1 VDRSSSGGKH
11 STRTLDGME
20 EVPSTKVPIDE
31 QSAGERSMNEV
42 PAGWGEMRGKF
53 REREAWPLPPGQK
66 FVHVDH
72 DTEHGVRIEFVAD
85 EESSGSSDPD
95 INKAQLPAGWK
106 GVEPD
111 AEAAKADFHRQEV
124 ETWEKIN
131 ARDRFPQH
139 GYGMA
144 HGKKWEGEDRGA
156 TGTNPSPMLS
166 KPLPN
171 PAALQPHMAGVRHW
185 QAGDPR
191 LAPGGLVYEAALEI
205 EGGVPLQP
213 RDPPVVYRFPH
224 LARGTA
230 FVLDPSGSG
239 CLMPLPSDLEIAQ
252 RMAAAASATVRRPT
266 NLTMSVIEGS
276 GTGKWAVREGW
287 AGPEWGL
294 EGLGR
299 AWKVRETLGG
309 KYRSFH
315 APDES
320 VFFDI
325 GEARYYGNNLTRLQ
339 RMDYR
344 FRRTTR
350 LGGPDAS
357 FATVDMAAQRAVYS
371 RPDSIYGDGHLQDP
385 GWNQYLDEE
394 PGECPPVELYP
405 LPPGWGPNED
415 ASSHLA
421 KFVQQRVGALGV
433 WKEMMI
439 DGEDGVLGGIDA
451 NVTDADAMDGE
462 GARRMLDALRDL
474 EHVDSDQAVS
484 GRGESE
490 RVARLSELVLN
501 GSALSEML
509 GTVSR
514 GRDLVLELARY
525 GMPDLSGGQGR
536 EEKIDILT
544 EGQEHSVQRVRRC
557 RAALWRFLL
566 AMPLATA
573 VAPLDGS
580 TPPGLSA
587 QMSHKLREDA
597 SVLKPRDQGA
607 GNATR
612 LRKLK
617 KKQARMRREA
627 QARAWWR
634 QSQSLSLLASPS
646 EQMRVW
652 QVTHERL
659 VLALCYLVDH
669 DPWQIFGT
677 VPSAFRRLV
686 SCCVSR
692 SLRIFALL

>member
-1 VDRSSSGGKH
+1 MV
-11 STRTLDGME
+11 
-20 EVPSTKVPIDE
+20 
-31 QSAGERSMNEV
+31 
-42 PAGWGEMRGKF
+42 
-53 REREAWPLPPGQK
+53 
-66 FVHVDH
+66 
-72 DTEHGVRIEFVAD
+72 
-85 EESSGSSDPD
+85 
-95 INKAQLPAGWK
+95 
-106 GVEPD
+106 
-111 AEAAKADFHRQEV
+111 
-124 ETWEKIN
+124 
-131 ARDRFPQH
+131 
-139 GYGMA
+139 
-144 HGKKWEGEDRGA
+144 
-156 TGTNPSPMLS
+156 
-166 KPLPN
+166 
-171 PAALQPHMAGVRHW
+171 
-185 QAGDPR
+185 
-191 LAPGGLVYEAALEI
+191 
-205 EGGVPLQP
+205 
-213 RDPPVVYRFPH
+213 
-224 LARGTA
+224 
-230 FVLDPSGSG
+230 
-239 CLMPLPSDLEIAQ
+239 
-252 RMAAAASATVRRPT
+252 
-266 NLTMSVIEGS
+266 
-276 GTGKWAVREGW
+276 
-287 AGPEWGL
+287 
-294 EGLGR
+294 
-299 AWKVRETLGG
+299 
-309 KYRSFH
+309 
-315 APDES
+315 
-320 VFFDI
+320 
-325 GEARYYGNNLTRLQ
+325 
-339 RMDYR
+339 
-344 FRRTTR
+344 
-350 LGGPDAS
+350 
-357 FATVDMAAQRAVYS
+357 
-371 RPDSIYGDGHLQDP
+371 
-385 GWNQYLDEE
+385 
-394 PGECPPVELYP
+394 
-405 LPPGWGPNED
+405 
-415 ASSHLA
+415 
-421 KFVQQRVGALGV
+421 
-433 WKEMMI
+433 
-439 DGEDGVLGGIDA
+439 
-451 NVTDADAMDGE
+451 
-462 GARRMLDALRDL
+462 LDALRDL

-659 VLALCYLVDH
+659 VLALCYLIDH